1 MFMTI
6 WQYDWLVD
14 ARQIANA
21 KLDSPNRSNIA
32 ISQWQPSWH
41 TASHSASP
49 LLSLRQ
55 RVLHHATIARPN
67 DEALEAQIQP
77 LSLRIIQNHSWKS
90 LLPRFVATNS
100 RQRMAWAPS
109 LTQNIY
115 ISYKYILYYTIYV
128 LGITM
133 SRNVTKHLNRS
144 GSLLSKCRQLRSV
157 VGAQLAERQNVKYQQ
172 DSKYRQKDTSSAL
185 SYILEESHKAPWH
198 STVSILFR
206 AAARIR
212 LRYYSIP

>member
-1 MFMTI
+1 MKRWKHKFSLCRWGSFRI
-6 WQYDWLVD
+6 IHEKVD
-14 ARQIANA
+14 FIIYIYMYACFYQSC
-21 KLDSPNRSNIA
+21 SPDLLHKIQD
-32 ISQWQPSWH
+32 IGWH
-41 TASHSASP
+41 G
-49 LLSLRQ
+49 
-55 RVLHHATIARPN
+55 HHAWDKYIYIYVN
-67 DEALEAQIQP
+67 I
-77 LSLRIIQNHSWKS
+77 RIHNIWYI
-90 LLPRFVATNS
+90 
-100 RQRMAWAPS
+100 
-109 LTQNIY
+109 NIY
-115 ISYKYILYYTIYV
+115 CIS
-128 LGITM
+128 ITM

-157 VGAQLAERQNVKYQQ
+157 VGSQLAERKNVKYQQ